1 VDDST
6 RSPRSADFIRAIVQ
20 RHLDEGR
27 YVGVVTR
34 FPPEPNGFLH
44 IGHAQ
49 SITLNFG
56 IAEDFGGRCHL
67 RFDDTNPITEE
78 ERYARAIREDVHWL
92 GFDWGDH
99 LYYASDYFQR
109 MYDAAVTL
117 IRKGKAYVDS
127 QSEEEIRQ
135 GRGTVTT
142 PGTEGPFRNRS
153 VEENL
158 ELFRRMRE
166 GEFEEGS
173 HVLRARIDMTSPN
186 MLMRDPVLY
195 RIRHA
200 HHYRTGDDWCIYPL
214 YDFAHCL
221 EDAFEDVTHS
231 VCTLEFENN
240 RELYDWILD
249 EVGFSEP
256 RPHQYEF
263 ARLNLEYT
271 VLSKR
276 KLIRLVK
283 EGHVAGW
290 DDPRMPTVAGLR
302 RRGVTPEAIRSF
314 AVTAGVTRTERRV
327 DMALLEHAIR
337 DDLNLRVPR
346 VMAVLDPLRVVV
358 TNYPEG
364 QEEMLDAPLYPR
376 DVPLEGSRP
385 LPFGRELVID
395 RDDFREDPPKGY
407 FRLAP
412 GREVRLR
419 YGYFIRCD
427 EVVKDPA
434 TGEVVEL
441 RCSYDPETR
450 GGNAPDGRKVKGT
463 IHWLSA
469 AHALSAEVRLYD
481 RLFSQADPDDVPEEG
496 DFLDNLNPDSLEV
509 VGGALVEPSIGEDS
523 AGTRYQFERLGY
535 FVSDPVDSGPGH
547 LVFNRTVTLR
557 DSWARKEARRSPA
570 RETGDRTGPGASEAE
585 RAGVGQAPPSLEVE
599 TSGGGTEG
607 TSRGDVRPGAGRSDR
622 DGRRR
627 VDPELAARM
636 ARYEADLDLTNDEAD
651 LLSGDRGLSDFF
663 EAALGSHGNARGLA
677 SWLVNELPRELGDRS
692 LEDTPLEPSALAR
705 LVALTDE
712 EVLSRS
718 GARELFSTLVSEGG
732 DPDTLLE
739 QKDLRQVSDE
749 DALLPIV
756 EDLLVRFPDKVQ
768 EYRDGKTGL
777 LGFFVGQAM
786 RATEG
791 KGDPRLLSELLTTR
805 LEGGQ
810 GS

>member
-290 DDPRMPTVAGLR
+290 DDPRMPTVAG
-302 RRGVTPEAIRSF
+302 
-314 AVTAGVTRTERRV
+314 
-327 DMALLEHAIR
+327 
-337 DDLNLRVPR
+337 
-346 VMAVLDPLRVVV
+346 
-358 TNYPEG
+358 
-364 QEEMLDAPLYPR
+364 
-376 DVPLEGSRP
+376 
-385 LPFGRELVID
+385 
-395 RDDFREDPPKGY
+395 
-407 FRLAP
+407 
-412 GREVRLR
+412 
-419 YGYFIRCD
+419 
-427 EVVKDPA
+427 
-434 TGEVVEL
+434 
-441 RCSYDPETR
+441 
-450 GGNAPDGRKVKGT
+450 GG
-463 IHWLSA
+463 
-469 AHALSAEVRLYD
+469 
-481 RLFSQADPDDVPEEG
+481 
-496 DFLDNLNPDSLEV
+496 
-509 VGGALVEPSIGEDS
+509 
-523 AGTRYQFERLGY
+523 
-535 FVSDPVDSGPGH
+535 
-547 LVFNRTVTLR
+547 
-557 DSWARKEARRSPA
+557 
-570 RETGDRTGPGASEAE
+570 
-585 RAGVGQAPPSLEVE
+585 
-599 TSGGGTEG
+599 
-607 TSRGDVRPGAGRSDR
+607 
-622 DGRRR
+622 
-627 VDPELAARM
+627 
-636 ARYEADLDLTNDEAD
+636 
-651 LLSGDRGLSDFF
+651 
-663 EAALGSHGNARGLA
+663 
-677 SWLVNELPRELGDRS
+677 
-692 LEDTPLEPSALAR
+692 
-705 LVALTDE
+705 
-712 EVLSRS
+712 
-718 GARELFSTLVSEGG
+718 
-732 DPDTLLE
+732 
-739 QKDLRQVSDE
+739 
-749 DALLPIV
+749 
-756 EDLLVRFPDKVQ
+756 
-768 EYRDGKTGL
+768 
-777 LGFFVGQAM
+777 
-786 RATEG
+786 
-791 KGDPRLLSELLTTR
+791 
-805 LEGGQ
+805 
-810 GS
+810 